1 MREKILE
8 VILDNEKEFISGE
21 ELSKKLGISRTA
33 IWKHIRI
40 LRSQGYNIESVNK
53 KGYRLVDEP
62 TDLLNPQN
70 IYRNLKTK
78 FIGKNVL
85 HFETID
91 STNDYAKKIG
101 NELRDGSV
109 IISEEQ
115 TKGKGRLGRVWES
128 KAGEGIWMSIIL
140 KPNIIPNKAP
150 FITLI
155 AGASIVK
162 ALNILG
168 VDAKIKWPNDI
179 TINNKKL
186 SGILTELSAEIE
198 RVNYIVVGIGMNV
211 KDTDFEEELK
221 DKATSLYKEN
231 YNVSRIDIVK
241 EILCR
246 FEKLYLDYI
255 EKDDKKE
262 VLDIC
267 RQYSAIINK
276 EIYVIKN
283 DQKELVDCIGIN
295 EEGNLIIKNK
305 DGNLEEIMSGEVS
318 IRGVKGY
325 V

>member
-241 EILCR
+241 EILCQ

>member
-1 MREKILE
+1 MREKILK

-211 KDTDFEEELK
+211 KDTDFEEELQ

-231 YNVSRIDIVK
+231 YNVSRVDIVK
-241 EILCR
+241 EILCQ

-305 DGNLEEIMSGEVS
+305 DGKLEEIMSGEVS

>member
-241 EILCR
+241 EILCQL
-246 FEKLYLDYI
+246 EKLYLDYI

>member
-1 MREKILE
+1 MREKILK

-128 KAGEGIWMSIIL
+128 KAGEGIWISIIL

-198 RVNYIVVGIGMNV
+198 QVNYIVVGIGMNV

-241 EILCR
+241 EILCQ

>member
-1 MREKILE
+1 MREKILKF
-8 VILDNEKEFISGE
+8 ILDNEKEFISGE

-33 IWKHIRI
+33 IWKHIKV
-40 LRSQGYNIESVNK
+40 LKEQGYNIESVNK

-70 IYRNLKTK
+70 IYHNLKTK
-78 FIGKNVL
+78 FIGKNIL
-85 HFETID
+85 HFDTIG

-101 NELRDGSV
+101 NELIDGSV

-140 KPNIIPNKAP
+140 KPDLIPNKAP

-179 TINNKKL
+179 IINNKKL
-186 SGILTELSAEIE
+186 SGILTELSAEIG

-211 KDTDFEEELK
+211 KDDDFDEELQN
-221 DKATSLYKEN
+221 KATSLYKEN
-231 YNVSRIDIVK
+231 YKVSRVDIVK
-241 EILCR
+241 EILCQ
-246 FEKLYLDYI
+246 FEKLYLDYV
-255 EKDDKKE
+255 ENNDKRE

-267 RQYSAIINK
+267 RKYSAIIDK

-283 DQKELVDCIGIN
+283 DERKLVNCIGIN
-295 EEGNLIIKNK
+295 ENGNLIIKNEEGK
-305 DGNLEEIMSGEVS
+305 LEEIMSGEVS

>member
-1 MREKILE
+1 MREKILK

-211 KDTDFEEELK
+211 KDTDFEEELQ

-231 YNVSRIDIVK
+231 YNVSRVDIVK
-241 EILCR
+241 EILCQ

>member
-62 TDLLNPQN
+62 TDLLNQQN

-211 KDTDFEEELK
+211 KDTDFEEELQ

-231 YNVSRIDIVK
+231 YNVSRVDIVK
-241 EILCR
+241 EILCQ

-305 DGNLEEIMSGEVS
+305 DGKLEEIMSGEVS

>member
-91 STNDYAKKIG
+91 STNNYAKKIG

-128 KAGEGIWMSIIL
+128 KAGEGIWISIIL

-231 YNVSRIDIVK
+231 YNVSRVDIVK
-241 EILCR
+241 EILCQ

>member
-211 KDTDFEEELK
+211 KDTDFEEELQ

-241 EILCR
+241 EILCQ

-305 DGNLEEIMSGEVS
+305 DGKLEEIMSGEVS

>member
-211 KDTDFEEELK
+211 KDTDFEEELQ

-231 YNVSRIDIVK
+231 YNVSRVDIVK
-241 EILCR
+241 EILCQ

>member
-1 MREKILE
+1 MREKILK

-101 NELRDGSV
+101 NELIDGSV

-241 EILCR
+241 EILCQ

-305 DGNLEEIMSGEVS
+305 DGKLEEIMSGEVS

>member
-91 STNDYAKKIG
+91 STNNYAKKIG

-241 EILCR
+241 EILCQ

-305 DGNLEEIMSGEVS
+305 DGKLEEIMSGEVS

>member
-128 KAGEGIWMSIIL
+128 KAGEGIWISIIL

-211 KDTDFEEELK
+211 KDTDFEEELQ

-231 YNVSRIDIVK
+231 YNVSRVDIVK
-241 EILCR
+241 EILCQ

>member
-1 MREKILE
+1 MREKILK

-155 AGASIVK
+155 EGASIVK

-198 RVNYIVVGIGMNV
+198 RVDYIVVGIGMNV

-241 EILCR
+241 EILCQ

-305 DGNLEEIMSGEVS
+305 DGKLEEIMSGEVS

>member
-85 HFETID
+85 YFETID

-231 YNVSRIDIVK
+231 YNVSRVDIVK
-241 EILCR
+241 EILCQ

-305 DGNLEEIMSGEVS
+305 DGKLEEIMSGEVS

>member
-211 KDTDFEEELK
+211 KDTDFEEELQ

-231 YNVSRIDIVK
+231 YNVSRVDIVK
-241 EILCR
+241 EILCQ

-305 DGNLEEIMSGEVS
+305 DGNLEGIMSGEVS

>member
-1 MREKILE
+1 MREKILK

-241 EILCR
+241 EILCQ

-305 DGNLEEIMSGEVS
+305 DGKLEEIMSGEVS

>member
-231 YNVSRIDIVK
+231 YNVSRVDIVK
-241 EILCR
+241 EVLCQ

>member
-1 MREKILE
+1 MREKILK

-128 KAGEGIWMSIIL
+128 KAGEGIWISIIL

-241 EILCR
+241 EILCQ

-305 DGNLEEIMSGEVS
+305 DGKLEEIMSGEVS

>member
-211 KDTDFEEELK
+211 KDTDFEEELQ

-231 YNVSRIDIVK
+231 YNVSRVDIVK
-241 EILCR
+241 EILCQ

-267 RQYSAIINK
+267 RQYSAIIKK

>member
-211 KDTDFEEELK
+211 KDTDFEEELQ

-231 YNVSRIDIVK
+231 YNVSRVDIVK
-241 EILCR
+241 EILCQ

-305 DGNLEEIMSGEVS
+305 DGKLEEIMSGEVS

>member
-211 KDTDFEEELK
+211 KDTDFEEELQ

-231 YNVSRIDIVK
+231 YNLYRVDIVK
-241 EILCR
+241 EILCQ

>member
-1 MREKILE
+1 MRQKILE

-211 KDTDFEEELK
+211 KDTDFEEELQ

-231 YNVSRIDIVK
+231 YNVSRVDIVK
-241 EILCR
+241 EILCQ

-305 DGNLEEIMSGEVS
+305 DGKLEEIMSGEVS

>member
-186 SGILTELSAEIE
+186 SGILTELYAEIE

-241 EILCR
+241 EILCQ

>member
-1 MREKILE
+1 MREKILK

-211 KDTDFEEELK
+211 KDTDFEEELQ

-241 EILCR
+241 EILCQ

-305 DGNLEEIMSGEVS
+305 DGKLEEIMSGEVS

>member
-53 KGYRLVDEP
+53 KVYRLVDEP

-211 KDTDFEEELK
+211 KDTDFEEELQ

-231 YNVSRIDIVK
+231 YNVSRVDIVK
-241 EILCR
+241 EILCQ

-305 DGNLEEIMSGEVS
+305 DGKLEEIMSGEVS

>member
-241 EILCR
+241 EILCQ

-262 VLDIC
+262 VLGIC

-305 DGNLEEIMSGEVS
+305 DGKLEEIMSGEVS

>member
-1 MREKILE
+1 MREKILK

-241 EILCR
+241 EILCQ

-262 VLDIC
+262 VLGIC

>member
-33 IWKHIRI
+33 IWKQIRI

-211 KDTDFEEELK
+211 KDTDFEEELQ

-231 YNVSRIDIVK
+231 YNVSRVDIVK
-241 EILCR
+241 EILCQ

-295 EEGNLIIKNK
+295 EEGNFIIKNK

>member
-155 AGASIVK
+155 ACASIVK

-241 EILCR
+241 EILCQ

-262 VLDIC
+262 VLGIC

-295 EEGNLIIKNK
+295 EEGTLIIKNK